1 MSIGGGYRLL
11 LVLFSLMARSSYG
24 EVGLQ
29 KKCQFL
35 LAFHNRSWTADR
47 LAKRGLPHPSCV
59 LCDQGEHIQHIII
72 EYVFSG

>member
-1 MSIGGGYRLL
+1 VGGSRLL

-29 KKCQFL
+29 MKCQFFL
-35 LAFHNRSWTADR
+35 WLAFHNRSWTADR

-59 LCDQGEHIQHIII
+59 LCDQEEHIQHIII